1 MKIKKFFN
9 TLFVMLL
16 CFTASW
22 AQKPAVWDNPTTEFG
37 TNYGDGFF
45 NTVIDVTRVEL
56 KKDETTMAVRVQLRS
71 DYPDYRFQFTKDTY
85 LLADGVRYPVV
96 SADGIEFDKFR
107 QTEADGKLDIVFHF

>member
-1 MKIKKFFN
+1 MKKFFN
-9 TLFVMLL
+9 TLFVTLL

-56 KKDETTMAVRVQLRS
+56 KKDETMMAVRVQLRS
-71 DYPDYRFQFTKDTY
+71 DYPDPRFQFTKDTY

-107 QTEADGKLDIVFHF
+107 QTEADKFPK